1 MGISIYIYLNVLNY
15 RFLFYNNKFM
25 NKDKNV
31 KLKCFKKLWVKVL
44 KSMKNIIKKIK

>member
-1 MGISIYIYLNVLNY
+1 MLNR

-31 KLKCFKKLWVKVL
+31 KLKCFKKLRVKVL
-44 KSMKNIIKKIK
+44 KLMKNIIKKMK